1 MLEFILKGIIVGIIV
16 TAPVGP
22 IGLLCIQRTI
32 NRGMLSGLV
41 TGISSAMADIMF
53 AIIAGFSI
61 SAIGNFMEVNKLIIR
76 LIGGIIV
83 LILGMRI
90 FMTNPLKR
98 FRQQKP
104 QKRSYFGDAISGFL
118 ITLTN
123 PIVIIVF
130 GAAFAGLGLNEA
142 QEHKEIILTI
152 TGIFIG
158 ATAWWTSLTF
168 LINIFKTKINL
179 RKMFWIN
186 RITAILVV
194 LFGIAIIIS
203 SLFIKKF

>member
-1 MLEFILKGIIVGIIV
+1 VFEYIVKGIIVGIIV

-32 NRGMLSGLV
+32 NRGMFSGLV
-41 TGISSAMADIMF
+41 TGISSALADIMF

-83 LILGMRI
+83 LILGIRI
-90 FMTNPLKR
+90 YMINPIKS
-98 FRQQKP
+98 FRHQKP
-104 QKRSYFGDAISGFL
+104 QKRSYFSDAISGFL

-130 GAAFAGLGLNEA
+130 GAAFAGLGLNET
-142 QEHKEIILTI
+142 QENKEIILTI
-152 TGIFIG
+152 IGIFIG
-158 ATAWWTSLTF
+158 ATTWWTSLTF
-168 LINIFKTKINL
+168 LVNIFKNKINL

-186 RITAILVV
+186 RITGILVV
-194 LFGIAIIIS
+194 LFGIAIIIGS
-203 SLFIKKF
+203 IFIKKF

>member
-1 MLEFILKGIIVGIIV
+1 MLEFILKGIVVGIIV

-41 TGISSAMADIMF
+41 TGVSSAMADIMF

-83 LILGMRI
+83 LILGIRI
-90 FMTNPLKR
+90 YTINPVKR
-98 FRQQKP
+98 LRHQKP
-104 QKRSYFGDAISGFL
+104 QKSSYFSDAISGFL

-123 PIVIIVF
+123 PVVIIVF
-130 GAAFAGLGLNEA
+130 GAAFASLGLNEA
-142 QEHKEIILTI
+142 QENKEIILTI

-158 ATAWWTSLTF
+158 ASAWWTTLTF

-186 RITAILVV
+186 RITGILVV
-194 LFGIAIIIS
+194 LFGIAIIIG

>member
-1 MLEFILKGIIVGIIV
+1 MLEFILKGIFIGIIV

-41 TGISSAMADIMF
+41 TGVSSAMADIMF

-83 LILGMRI
+83 LILGIRI
-90 FMTNPLKR
+90 YMINPVKR
-98 FRQQKP
+98 FRHQKP
-104 QKRSYFGDAISGFL
+104 QKRSYISDAISGFL

-123 PIVIIVF
+123 PVVIIVF
-130 GAAFAGLGLNEA
+130 GAAFASLGLNDTIENR
-142 QEHKEIILTI
+142 EIILTI
-152 TGIFIG
+152 AGIFLG

-168 LINIFKTKINL
+168 LVNIFKNKINL

-186 RITAILVV
+186 RVTGILVV
-194 LFGIAIIIS
+194 LFGIAIIIGS
-203 SLFIKKF
+203 FLIKKF

>member
-1 MLEFILKGIIVGIIV
+1 MFEYILKGMVVGIIV

-41 TGISSAMADIMF
+41 TGVSSAIADIMF

-61 SAIGNFMEVNKLIIR
+61 SAIGDFMEVNKLIIR

-83 LILGMRI
+83 LILGIRI
-90 FMTNPLKR
+90 YMINPVKR
-98 FRQQKP
+98 FRHTKP
-104 QKRSYFGDAISGFL
+104 QKRSYFSDAISGFL

-142 QEHKEIILTI
+142 QENKEVILTI

-158 ATAWWTSLTF
+158 ATAWWTSLTS
-168 LINIFKTKINL
+168 LVNIFKAKINL

-186 RITAILVV
+186 RITGILVV
-194 LFGIAIIIS
+194 LFGIAIIIG